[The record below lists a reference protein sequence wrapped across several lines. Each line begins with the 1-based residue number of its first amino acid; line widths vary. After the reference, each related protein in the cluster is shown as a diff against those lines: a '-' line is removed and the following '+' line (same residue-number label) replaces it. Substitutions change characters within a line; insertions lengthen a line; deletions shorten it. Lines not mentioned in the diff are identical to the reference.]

1 MDISNPYLAGLDLVK
16 KHHGTSGQSAM
27 VKCILSLYNS
37 RNSFSISEILAPL
50 DSKYSAVVFAML
62 HEYARHGETEEL
74 RIAGRWCVENF
85 PGLIELADAM
95 SSATGEVRYG
105 WEREHKAEMRRLY
118 PDD

>member
-1 MDISNPYLAGLDLVK
+1 MDISNPYLAGLDLAK
-16 KHHGTSGQSAM
+16 QHHGTSGQSAM

-50 DSKYSAVVFAML
+50 DDKYSAAVFAML

-85 PGLIELADAM
+85 PRMIELADAM
-95 SSATGEVRYG
+95 SNAAGEVRYR
-105 WEREHKAEMRRLY
+105 WDREHEAEMRRLY
-118 PDD
+118 PDG